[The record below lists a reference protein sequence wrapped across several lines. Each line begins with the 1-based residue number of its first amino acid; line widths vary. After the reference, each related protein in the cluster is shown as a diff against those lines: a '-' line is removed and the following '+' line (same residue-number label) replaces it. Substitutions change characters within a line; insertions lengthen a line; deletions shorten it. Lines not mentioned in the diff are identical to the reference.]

1 MTNKLML
8 AQNKNIFQNDVSSKE
23 LEIAKF
29 RNYGREK
36 YGNAIKRSVSFDEFS
51 EHLLQHTSINL
62 PPEIEEYFIR
72 IDTAHYFGA
81 VETPF
86 LKNIELILSQN
97 RSDNNFIANH
107 REVKEFYH
115 KWIYNKN
122 DKEKTYFALT
132 LINMVE
138 RNFNYQSFYNLV
150 LYAVILT
157 YEKSLF
163 NPQKAA
169 DLYTR
174 SQELVKGLTTNL
186 KEKNKI
192 LYFINLFKGFTHLKE
207 YDYANAKN
215 SFSEALKYNPH
226 GISAEYYKGLSSVHL
241 NDFDSAF
248 DSQSKIIQFDKMRF
262 QFAINYNQLKLFEFF
277 FNGAVVYNIF
287 AEDGFAPI
295 VQDFDFLIRAQYS
308 GEPNSM
314 ELTYAKLI
322 NLKNLRNKEFYTDKI
337 IDEIDFLKTFLENYK
352 QKQNG
357 LVRLA
362 EQILRNKLVTL
373 IEYLRNLVEGF
384 YYDEVKDEFL
394 VFDSQIEQ
402 NKRQLKRIQH
412 EGEDAHKRAISM
424 RDDSLEESK
433 SLFENKKEALFKRIE
448 RLEKDEKYNPMQMFF
463 SSMIFTVGIA
473 LTIFMLAGLS
483 STFVSSDYDVDGSSL
498 SIFVSGG
505 IIWGGITF
513 VIGIGISIVT
523 AFSAN
528 REKYEINKKLV
539 KETEKL
545 EKQKQDFDNNVTD
558 DASRRENAYANKF
571 NDRLKNQEKIIKS
584 FLNEREHNYQNK
596 LDLARKEIEVYT
608 IPLNKILESFQKDG

>member
-1 MTNKLML
+1 ML
-8 AQNKNIFQNDVSSKE
+8 AQDKNIFQNDVSSKE

-36 YGNAIKRSVSFDEFS
+36 FGNAIKRSISFDEFS
-51 EHLLQHTSINL
+51 AHLLQHTSINL
-62 PPEIEEYFIR
+62 PHEIEEYFIR

-86 LKNIELILSQN
+86 LKSIELILSQN
-97 RSDNNFIANH
+97 RSGNNFIANH
-107 REVKEFYH
+107 REIKEFYH

-157 YEKSLF
+157 YENSLF
-163 NPQKAA
+163 NPQKAV

-174 SQELVKGLTTNL
+174 SQELVKGLTANQ

-192 LYFINLFKGFTHLKE
+192 LYLINLFKGFTHLKE

-215 SFSEALKYNPH
+215 SFSEALKYNPS

-248 DSQSKIIQFDKMRF
+248 DCQSKLIQFDKMRF

-277 FNGAVVYNIF
+277 FNGAVVYNVF
-287 AEDGFAPI
+287 SEDGFAPI

-308 GEPNSM
+308 AEPNSL

-357 LVRLA
+357 LVRLV

-384 YYDEVKDEFL
+384 YYDEVKEEFL

-402 NKRQLKRIQH
+402 NKRQLQRIKQ
-412 EGEDAHKRAISM
+412 ESEDAHKRAASM

-433 SLFENKKEALFKRIE
+433 ALFNNKKEALTKRIE
-448 RLEKDEKYNPMQMFF
+448 RLEKDEKYNPMQMFY

-483 STFVSSDYDVDGSSL
+483 ATFISSDYDVDGSSL
-498 SIFVSGG
+498 SIFANGG
-505 IIWGGITF
+505 IVWGAITF
-513 VIGIGISIVT
+513 IIGIGISIVT

-528 REKYEINKKLV
+528 KEKYEINKKLV

-545 EKQKQDFDNNVTD
+545 EKQKQDFDNNLTD
-558 DASRRENAYANKF
+558 EASRREDVYLNKF
-571 NDRLKNQEKIIKS
+571 DKRLKNQEKIIES
-584 FLNEREHNYQNK
+584 FLSEREHNYQNK
-596 LDLARKEIEVYT
+596 LNLARKEIEVYT
-608 IPLNKILESFQKDG
+608 IPLNKILESLQKDG

>member
-1 MTNKLML
+1 ML
-8 AQNKNIFQNDVSSKE
+8 VQNKNIFQNDISSKE

-36 YGNAIKRSVSFDEFS
+36 FGKAIKRSVSFDEFS

-72 IDTAHYFGA
+72 IDTAPYFCA

-97 RSDNNFIANH
+97 RTDNNFIANH
-107 REVKEFYH
+107 REIKEYYH
-115 KWIYNKN
+115 KWLYNKN

-150 LYAVILT
+150 LYGIILT
-157 YEKSLF
+157 NEKSLF

-169 DLYTR
+169 ELFAR
-174 SQELVKGLTTNL
+174 SLDLVKNLTAKQN
-186 KEKNKI
+186 EKNK
-192 LYFINLFKGFTHLKE
+192 LFYFLNLFKGFTHLKE
-207 YDYANAKN
+207 FDFSNAKN
-215 SFSEALKYNPH
+215 NFSEALKFNPY
-226 GISAEYYKGLSSVHL
+226 GISAEYYKGLSSVQL
-241 NDFDSAF
+241 NDFDTAF

-262 QFAINYNQLKLFEFF
+262 QFAINYNQLRLFEFF
-277 FNGAVVYNIF
+277 FDSAVVYNIF
-287 AEDGFAPI
+287 SDDGFAPI

-308 GEPNSM
+308 GEENSM
-314 ELTYAKLI
+314 EFTYSKLI
-322 NLKNLRNKEFYTDKI
+322 NLKNLRNKEFYTEKV
-337 IDEIDFLKTFLENYK
+337 IDEIEFLKTFLENYK

-357 LVRLA
+357 LVRLV
-362 EQILRNKLVTL
+362 EQILRSKLITL
-373 IEYLRNLVEGF
+373 IEYLRNLVEVY

-394 VFDSQIEQ
+394 VFDNQIEQ
-402 NKRQLKRIQH
+402 NKRQLQRIKH
-412 EGEDAHKRAISM
+412 EGDDAQKRAISM
-424 RDDSLEESK
+424 REESLEESK
-433 SLFENKKEALFKRIE
+433 ALFDNKKEALSKRIE

-483 STFVSSDYDVDGSSL
+483 STFISSDYDVDGSSL

-513 VIGIGISIVT
+513 VIGIGISLVT

-528 REKYEINKKLV
+528 KEKFEINKKLV

-545 EKQKQDFDNNVTD
+545 EKQKQNFDNNVTD
-558 DASRRENAYANKF
+558 EASRREDAYANKF
-571 NDRLKNQEKIIKS
+571 NDRLKNQEKIINS
-584 FLNEREHNYQNK
+584 FLSERENNYQYK

-608 IPLNKILESFQKDG
+608 KPLNKILESFQKNG